1 MNICEILPSQSLE
14 KRRLLI
20 ISRNLVRKGARIDL
34 CIHDASLSVYYIVIT
49 GRVKVNTAFRP
60 GKGHRG
66 KHDIFIPFPHRKSD
80 TRKDLLLI

>member
-1 MNICEILPSQSLE
+1 MNISQILSPQFLKE
-14 KRRLLI
+14 LRLLI
-20 ISRNLVRKGARIDL
+20 ICGDLVRKSARIDL
-34 CIHDASLSVYYIVIT
+34 RIHDASLSVYYIVIT

-60 GKGHRG
+60 GKRHRG